1 MDLKKTDQALKLIK
15 KSDIVF
21 SMVFPVLHKDVLDL
35 CIKAKKNFVCTS
47 YLTDELLTL

>member
-1 MDLKKTDQALKLIK
+1 MDLWKKDSAFRLVR

-21 SMVFPVLHKDVLDL
+21 SMVFPVLHKDVLEL

-47 YLTDELLTL
+47 YLTDELMTL